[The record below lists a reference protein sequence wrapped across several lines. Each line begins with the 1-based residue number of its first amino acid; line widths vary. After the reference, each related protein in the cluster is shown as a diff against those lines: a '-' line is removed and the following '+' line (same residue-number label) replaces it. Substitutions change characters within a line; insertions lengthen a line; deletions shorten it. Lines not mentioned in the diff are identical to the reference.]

1 MTPQARTG
9 HTKVEQ
15 EQGPEQGTPSQEPA
29 PEQEAATEEPKELTE
44 DEKVEQERL
53 EYHQSIQDEIKA
65 QQEEAGTVEEYPNA
79 EERAVKTAP
88 APGQVPGDHI
98 PVG

>member
-1 MTPQARTG
+1 VREDQAESYREG
-9 HTKVEQ
+9 EGELSESEQ
-15 EQGPEQGTPSQEPA
+15 
-29 PEQEAATEEPKELTE
+29 
-44 DEKVEQERL
+44 VEQERL
-53 EYHQSIQDEIKA
+53 EYHQSIQDEIRA
-65 QQEEAGTVEEYPNA
+65 QQEDTGEEPLPNA

>member
-1 MTPQARTG
+1 VREDQAESYRESG
-9 HTKVEQ
+9 ED
-15 EQGPEQGTPSQEPA
+15 
-29 PEQEAATEEPKELTE
+29 EEPSESEQL
-44 DEKVEQERL
+44 EQERL
-53 EYHQSIQDEIKA
+53 EYHQSIQDEIRA

>member
-1 MTPQARTG
+1 VREDQKESYRESG
-9 HTKVEQ
+9 ED
-15 EQGPEQGTPSQEPA
+15 
-29 PEQEAATEEPKELTE
+29 EEPSESEQL
-44 DEKVEQERL
+44 EQERL
-53 EYHQSIQDEIKA
+53 EYHQSIQDEIRA

-79 EERAVKTAP
+79 EERAAKTAP